1 MINEENPDP
10 ISHTQEPLEERQPDV
25 MFKVCLFG
33 DGGVGKTTLVN
44 RYLTGV
50 FKMDSSITIG
60 VDFHVKKVDIDGKR
74 VSLQIWDFAGEDRF
88 RFLMPSYVVGA
99 SGGIFMFDI
108 TRYTSMKN
116 IDDWLSF
123 FKQGASK
130 KQLQIPI
137 IMVGGKLDLDEK
149 RSVPPEDAIE
159 VSKFHNL
166 DGYIECSSKTGDN
179 VEEVFELITR
189 KMMENAGMI

>member
-1 MINEENPDP
+1 MGK
-10 ISHTQEPLEERQPDV
+10 LK
-25 MFKVCLFG
+25 FKLCLFG
-33 DGGVGKTTLVN
+33 DGGVGKTTLTH
-44 RYLTGV
+44 RFLTRV
-50 FKMDSSITIG
+50 FNEDLKMTIG
-60 VDFHVKKVDIDGKR
+60 ADFSVKELEIEGKTVVLR
-74 VSLQIWDFAGEDRF
+74 IWDFAGEDRF
-88 RFLMPSYVVGA
+88 RVLLASFAKGA
-99 SGGIFMFDI
+99 DGGIFMFDI

-189 KMMENAGMI
+189 KMMENAAKV